1 MNNVDQITV
10 TVPENLTG
18 VEPATYIQTGAG
30 AVVFVAGTNV
40 TIHSADGNLTI
51 GAQYGS
57 ATLIPDGDTANVYYL
72 VGHLTT

>member
-1 MNNVDQITV
+1 MNNVGQITV

-57 ATLIPDGDTANVYYL
+57 ATLIPDGDTADVYYL